1 MMENND
7 WSQRS
12 EEDALREMRQS
23 MSPEEFRREYLNE
36 PILPRD
42 LDGLRPSCVI
52 IDDMGEQYMETYA
65 IIDTTT
71 TLDKIKDLVSKM
83 NDFEFKFDTNNNRIA
98 YQEYKKQLKEA
109 FNRLR
114 YESWEEYQEA
124 NQYIDEHLKILSIW

>member
-1 MMENND
+1 ME
-7 WSQRS
+7 
-12 EEDALREMRQS
+12 
-23 MSPEEFRREYLNE
+23 
-36 PILPRD
+36 I
-42 LDGLRPSCVI
+42 
-52 IDDMGEQYMETYA
+52 YA

-83 NDFEFKFDTNNNRIA
+83 NDFEFRYDTNTNRIA

-114 YESWEEYQEA
+114 YDSWEEYQEA

>member
-1 MMENND
+1 ME
-7 WSQRS
+7 
-12 EEDALREMRQS
+12 
-23 MSPEEFRREYLNE
+23 
-36 PILPRD
+36 I
-42 LDGLRPSCVI
+42 
-52 IDDMGEQYMETYA
+52 YA

-83 NDFEFKFDTNNNRIA
+83 NDFEFKFDTKDNRLA